1 MSVAHPLI
9 RHRLVLE
16 LVGPDGTTPMVAEL
30 RYDPADPYAVEMA
43 FLKGSV
49 EVVWVFARDLLMRGL
64 SEPVGEG
71 DVQVF
76 PSIDD
81 DGRAVVEI
89 ALRAPTGE
97 ALVEGRV
104 RDVLEFLAQTLR
116 VVWPGTERDHHGATD
131 AAIAAI
137 LVGD

>member
-1 MSVAHPLI
+1 MSVAHHMI

-16 LVGPDGTTPMVAEL
+16 LVGPDGTTPMVSEL
-30 RYDPADPYAVEMA
+30 RYDPSDPYAVEMA
-43 FLKGSV
+43 FLKGDV
-49 EVVWVFARDLLMRGL
+49 EVAWVFARDLLMRGL
-64 SEPVGEG
+64 SEPVGDG

-116 VVWPGTERDHHGATD
+116 VVWPGTERDHHMGTD
-131 AAIAAI
+131 DAIAAL

>member
-1 MSVAHPLI
+1 MSTAHPMI

-30 RYDPADPYAVEMA
+30 RYDPSDPYAVEMA
-43 FLKGSV
+43 FLKGGV
-49 EVVWVFARDLLMRGL
+49 EVVWVFARDLLIRGL
-64 SEPVGEG
+64 SEPVGHG

-116 VVWPGTERDHHGATD
+116 AVWPGTERDHHVGTD

>member
-1 MSVAHPLI
+1 
-9 RHRLVLE
+9 
-16 LVGPDGTTPMVAEL
+16 
-30 RYDPADPYAVEMA
+30 
-43 FLKGSV
+43 
-49 EVVWVFARDLLMRGL
+49 
-64 SEPVGEG
+64 
-71 DVQVF
+71 VQVF

-116 VVWPGTERDHHGATD
+116 VVWPGTERDHHVGTD